1 MLRLGDAL
9 VNFFCTHVEIFDGK
23 MPLMHFRADRFGYKQ
38 NKKGAR
44 LTTAFQLIKRRCF
57 WVLSRCALAAY
68 SRLPLFGWLHAS
80 VGVIRKGQLV
90 LVIDR
95 SDGRGLSF
103 PGGLAMPWE
112 TAEQAM
118 RREVSEETGLQVQRS
133 TALFKYRNSVEVPVI
148 LAVFAAEAEG
158 ELKDSWE
165 GSPRWLP
172 FTDIR
177 PRLLPSQREIVDRLL

>member
-1 MLRLGDAL
+1 ML
-9 VNFFCTHVEIFDGK
+9 V
-23 MPLMHFRADRFGYKQ
+23 
-38 NKKGAR
+38 GARGNSETGRGSR
-44 LTTAFQLIKRRCF
+44 LTTAFRQIKRRLF
-57 WVLSRCALAAY
+57 WVLSRSALAAY
-68 SRLPLFGWLHAS
+68 SRLPLFGWLRAS
-80 VGVIRKGQLV
+80 VGVVRKGQLV

-112 TAEQAM
+112 RAEQAM
-118 RREVSEETGLQVQRS
+118 KREVLEETGLQVQRCTPLFEYRSS
-133 TALFKYRNSVEVPVI
+133 TEVPVT

-172 FTDIR
+172 FTEIR
-177 PRLLPSQREIVDRLL
+177 ARLLPSQREIVDRLL

>member
-1 MLRLGDAL
+1 M
-9 VNFFCTHVEIFDGK
+9 
-23 MPLMHFRADRFGYKQ
+23 
-38 NKKGAR
+38 
-44 LTTAFQLIKRRCF
+44 
-57 WVLSRCALAAY
+57 LSRSALATY

-80 VGVIRKGQLV
+80 VGVIRQGPLV

-95 SDGRGLSF
+95 NDGRGLSF

-118 RREVSEETGLQVQRS
+118 KREVSEETGLRVKHSASLFEYRS
-133 TALFKYRNSVEVPVI
+133 SADVPVV
-148 LAVFAAEAEG
+148 LAVFAVEAEG

-177 PRLLPSQREIVDRLL
+177 PRLLPSQKEIVDRLL

>member
-1 MLRLGDAL
+1 
-9 VNFFCTHVEIFDGK
+9 
-23 MPLMHFRADRFGYKQ
+23 
-38 NKKGAR
+38 
-44 LTTAFQLIKRRCF
+44 
-57 WVLSRCALAAY
+57 VLSRSALATY
-68 SRLPLFGWLHAS
+68 SRFPLFGWLHAS

-112 TAEQAM
+112 TTEQAM
-118 RREVSEETGLQVQRS
+118 KREVSEETGLRIQRCTPLFEYHS
-133 TALFKYRNSVEVPVI
+133 TADVPVI
-148 LAVFAAEAEG
+148 VAVFAAEADG

-172 FTDIR
+172 FTEIR
-177 PRLLPSQREIVDRLL
+177 ERLLTSQREIVDRLL

>member
-1 MLRLGDAL
+1 
-9 VNFFCTHVEIFDGK
+9 VESSNSV
-23 MPLMHFRADRFGYKQ
+23 RFSAPFSASRIRIRRWGS
-38 NKKGAR
+38 
-44 LTTAFQLIKRRCF
+44 LSTAFQQIKRRLF
-57 WVLSRCALAAY
+57 WVLSRSAMATY
-68 SRLPLFGWLHAS
+68 SRLPLFGWLHCS

-95 SDGRGLSF
+95 ADGRGLSF
-103 PGGLAMPWE
+103 PGGLAVPWE

-118 RREVSEETGLQVQRS
+118 KREVSEETGLRVKYSTQLFEYRS
-133 TALFKYRNSVEVPVI
+133 STEIPVV
-148 LAVFAAEAEG
+148 LAVFAVEAEG

-177 PRLLPSQREIVDRLL
+177 SRLLPSQREIVDRLL

>member
-1 MLRLGDAL
+1 
-9 VNFFCTHVEIFDGK
+9 VKFGK
-23 MPLMHFRADRFGYKQ
+23 
-38 NKKGAR
+38 
-44 LTTAFQLIKRRCF
+44 TTAFHQIKRRIF
-57 WVLSRCALAAY
+57 WVLSRSALATY
-68 SRLPLFGWLHAS
+68 SRLPLFGWLRGV

-103 PGGLAMPWE
+103 PCGLAMPWE

-118 RREVSEETGLQVQRS
+118 KREFLEETGLPVKGS
-133 TALFKYRNSVEVPVI
+133 TKLFEYHSSADVPVI
-148 LAVFAAEAEG
+148 IAVFAVEAEG
-158 ELKDSWE
+158 ELKESWE

-177 PRLLPSQREIVDRLL
+177 PRLLPGQREIVDRLL

>member
-1 MLRLGDAL
+1 VISTYIAKRPNL
-9 VNFFCTHVEIFDGK
+9 VHHK
-23 MPLMHFRADRFGYKQ
+23 FRIRRA
-38 NKKGAR
+38 
-44 LTTAFQLIKRRCF
+44 TAFQLIKRRCF
-57 WVLSRCALAAY
+57 WILSRSALAAY

-118 RREVSEETGLQVQRS
+118 KREFLEETGLAVTHSEQLFEYRS
-133 TALFKYRNSVEVPVI
+133 SADVPVI
-148 LAVFAAEAEG
+148 LAVFAVEAEG
-158 ELKDSWE
+158 ELRDSWE
-165 GSPRWLP
+165 GSPSWLP
-172 FTDIR
+172 FTDVR

>member
-1 MLRLGDAL
+1 MLWVRDGA
-9 VNFFCTHVEIFDGK
+9 NSEIG
-23 MPLMHFRADRFGYKQ
+23 RGS
-38 NKKGAR
+38 R
-44 LTTAFQLIKRRCF
+44 LTTTFQQIKRHLF
-57 WVLSRCALAAY
+57 WALSRSAIAAY
-68 SRLPLFGWLHAS
+68 SRLPLFGWLRAS

-118 RREVSEETGLQVQRS
+118 KREFSEETGLPVKHCTQLFEYRS
-133 TALFKYRNSVEVPVI
+133 SADVPVI
-148 LAVFAAEAEG
+148 LAVFAVEAEG
-158 ELKDSWE
+158 KLKDSWE
-165 GSPRWLP
+165 GSPRWLS

-177 PRLLPSQREIVDRLL
+177 PRLLPGQREIVDRLL

>member
-1 MLRLGDAL
+1 MLGVTGDQL
-9 VNFFCTHVEIFDGK
+9 SHGK
-23 MPLMHFRADRFGYKQ
+23 GS
-38 NKKGAR
+38 R
-44 LTTAFQLIKRRCF
+44 LTTAFRQIKRRLF
-57 WVLSRCALAAY
+57 WVLSRSALAAY

-112 TAEQAM
+112 RAEQAM
-118 RREVSEETGLQVQRS
+118 KREVSEETGLQVQRC
-133 TALFKYRNSVEVPVI
+133 TPLFEYRSSVEVPVI

-172 FTDIR
+172 FTEIR
-177 PRLLPSQREIVDRLL
+177 AHLLPSQKEIVDRLL

>member
-1 MLRLGDAL
+1 
-9 VNFFCTHVEIFDGK
+9 
-23 MPLMHFRADRFGYKQ
+23 
-38 NKKGAR
+38 
-44 LTTAFQLIKRRCF
+44 
-57 WVLSRCALAAY
+57 
-68 SRLPLFGWLHAS
+68 
-80 VGVIRKGQLV
+80 LV

-103 PGGLAMPWE
+103 PGGLATPWE
-112 TAEQAM
+112 TAERAM
-118 RREVSEETGLQVQRS
+118 RREVSEETGLQVKRS
-133 TALFKYRNSVEVPVI
+133 TPLFEYRNSTEVPVI

-177 PRLLPSQREIVDRLL
+177 AHLLPSQKEIVDRLL